1 MSSIVWRLNEMKLSA
16 RNLLKGKV
24 IAVEKGK
31 VTGIVRIDIGGGN
44 VITSSITLAAVD
56 ELKLK
61 KGSEVVAVIKASEV
75 ILGVED

>member
-1 MSSIVWRLNEMKLSA
+1 MKLSA
-16 RNLLKGKV
+16 RNLLRGKV

-44 VITSSITLAAVD
+44 VITSSITLAAIAD
-56 ELKLK
+56 LKLK

-75 ILGVED
+75 ILGVEE

>member
-1 MSSIVWRLNEMKLSA
+1 MKLSA

-56 ELKLK
+56 DLKLK

-75 ILGVED
+75 MLGVED

>member
-1 MSSIVWRLNEMKLSA
+1 MKLSA
-16 RNLLKGKV
+16 RNLLRGKV

-31 VTGIVRIDIGGGN
+31 VTGIVKIDIGGGN

-56 ELKLK
+56 DLKLK
-61 KGSEVVAVIKASEV
+61 KGSAVVAIIKASEV